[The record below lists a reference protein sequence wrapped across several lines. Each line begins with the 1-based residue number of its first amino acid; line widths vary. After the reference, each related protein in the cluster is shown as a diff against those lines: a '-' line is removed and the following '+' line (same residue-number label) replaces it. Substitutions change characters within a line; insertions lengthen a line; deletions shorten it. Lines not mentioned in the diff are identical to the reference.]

1 MYFNNDS
8 NIRVIEV
15 SNQPQLTNYGEVVRF
30 MPGGMGSFPGQM
42 GGYPGGMGSFPG
54 QMGGYPGGMDSVPGQ
69 GPQIAFPQQSPSQ
82 PSTPQ
87 WQSQTSGQGMQ
98 PTSPAPTY
106 TPQKPQKAV
115 QGQGMAYMVE
125 APSMGG
131 CIGRWVYIWPTNG
144 GPGYWMFLVYVGQKS
159 IAGYLA
165 NGLYFG
171 LDTTYIDAF
180 VCA

>member
-8 NIRVIEV
+8 NIRVIDV
-15 SNQPQLTNYGEVVRF
+15 SNQSQLTNYGEVVRIV
-30 MPGGMGSFPGQM
+30 PGGMGSFPGQM

-54 QMGGYPGGMDSVPGQ
+54 QMDGYPGGMGSAPGQ
-69 GPQIAFPQQSPSQ
+69 GPQVTFPQQP
-82 PSTPQ
+82 TPQ
-87 WQSQTSGQGMQ
+87 PQTSGQGMK

-115 QGQGMAYMVE
+115 QGQGVAYLVE

-171 LDTTYIDAF
+171 LDTKYIDAF